1 MKTQK
6 DNMSGSSDNKPAGRN
21 SLRLP
26 QGICCKETHGSRG
39 NRNHTE
45 IWHRVGLRLT
55 EDGMHL
61 IY

>member
-6 DNMSGSSDNKPAGRN
+6 DNMSDSSDNKPAGRN

-26 QGICCKETHGSRG
+26 QGKWICCKETHGSRG

-45 IWHRVGLRLT
+45 IWHRVGL
-55 EDGMHL
+55 
-61 IY
+61 